1 MKSLRKAALRA
12 LQQPLA
18 FRRVFLSYQGT
29 DNECAVRHEQ
39 ATLLFGVN
47 FLFTFM
53 GVSSATLLTLAFAR
67 NMKPSIIVVYTLI
80 IVVYGVLLGCG
91 LYWKRRHDDAAF
103 IRASVLVLATLGVV
117 WGILVNLFAMHAGPD
132 QQGALIGMI
141 TGLVSTP
148 MLGVPVAA
156 GLAFYLPISLL
167 CTVAIFTQAMP
178 NAAEFS
184 QRAAEFS
191 FLGFLAF
198 ALIGLLNMN
207 KTILERS
214 IGRLNLKKEHETI
227 RVFLREYE
235 EVSSDWLWE
244 TDGDGIFC
252 NASARM
258 AMALQMTQM
267 RIECLSVYDFLAR
280 GAHEDASS
288 NNLGVFFR
296 QRSAFRDATVA
307 VTIGDKERWLN
318 LTGHPVYDQTGA
330 FRGFRGIGSDVTDA
344 RIDQKKIEF
353 LARHDGLTGLINRK
367 AFVDTIDNA
376 CNPRTGD
383 RFALLLI
390 DLDNFKGINDDLG
403 HLAGDDVLR
412 AVAARLLS
420 TIRPGDIAA
429 RIGGDEFA
437 VLLTGVAQ
445 DDALDIAGRIT
456 SALSCH
462 LLIEN
467 LAITPGASI
476 GIALYPAHGSDTEIL
491 IKRADLALYRAKDRG
506 KDIACLFEFVFEQEY
521 LGRIRL
527 QAELESAMDQGQIFL
542 DYQPIVDVRSGQTVS
557 VEALVRW
564 RHPVRGVLSAN
575 VFIPSTEAG
584 EFMARLGEYVLRLA
598 CHAAAGWKSQVPVAV
613 NLSPRQLRSGRF
625 ISILKSC
632 LHDSGLDSSRLSL
645 EVTETVFLS
654 SSERIVSQLNAIRDM
669 RIRIIL
675 DDFGTGYSSL
685 TYLRGFDV
693 DGIKIDASFIRDLPG
708 SQKVAAIVRT
718 IARLAFDMNIY
729 VVAEGVETEAQMA
742 WLRGN
747 GIPFAQGYLMGKPG
761 ADTVFSGNALPP
773 QDLQPVL
780 AIADPVALS

>member
-12 LQQPLA
+12 IQQLMA
-18 FRRVFLSYQGT
+18 GRRMFLSYQGT
-29 DNECAVRHEQ
+29 ENESAVRHEQ
-39 ATLLFGVN
+39 ATILFGIN
-47 FLFTFM
+47 FLFAFL
-53 GVSSATLLTLAFAR
+53 GVGSSTLLTLAFAR
-67 NMKPSIIVVYTLI
+67 NINPAIIVTYVLI
-80 IVVYGVLLGCG
+80 IVIYGVLLGCG
-91 LYWKRRHDDAAF
+91 LHWKRQQDDAAF
-103 IRASVLVLATLGVV
+103 IRASVFVLAALGVV
-117 WGILVNLFAMHAGPD
+117 WGILVNLFAMHARPD
-132 QQGALIGMI
+132 QQGVLTGMI

-148 MLGVPVAA
+148 MLAVPVAA
-156 GLAFYLPISLL
+156 GLAFYVPISLL
-167 CTVAIFTQAMP
+167 CTIAIFTQTIQ
-178 NAAEFS
+178 S
-184 QRAAEFS
+184 AAEFS
-191 FLGFLAF
+191 FVGFLAF

-258 AMALQMTQM
+258 AIALQMTQM
-267 RIECLSVYDFLAR
+267 QIECLSVYDFLAR
-280 GAHEDASS
+280 GVHEDASG

-296 QRSAFRDATVA
+296 QRSAFRDAKVA

-318 LTGHPVYDQTGA
+318 LTGHPVYDETGA

-367 AFVDTIDNA
+367 AFVDTIDDA
-376 CNPRTGD
+376 CNPLTGD

-456 SALSCH
+456 HALSCH

-476 GIALYPAHGSDTEIL
+476 GVALYPAHGSDTELL

-506 KDIACLFEFVFEQEY
+506 KDNACVFEFVFEQEY

-584 EFMARLGEYVLRLA
+584 ELMERLGEYVLRLA

-625 ISILKSC
+625 VSILKSC

-729 VVAEGVETEAQMA
+729 VVAEGVETQAQMA

-747 GIPFAQGYLMGKPG
+747 GIPFAQGYLLGKPG

-773 QDLQPVL
+773 QGVQSVL
-780 AIADPVALS
+780 AVADPVALS